1 MLECSLGR
9 STATTEVASV
19 IESTKPYNL
28 LLLRKLST
36 QKHEGMKFVFNSR
49 QAFGYSSQKLEK
61 VSENGSIY

>member
-36 QKHEGMKFVFNSR
+36 QKHEGMKFIFNSS
-49 QAFGYSSQKLEK
+49 QAF
-61 VSENGSIY
+61 VC

>member
-19 IESTKPYNL
+19 IGSTKPYNL
-28 LLLRKLST
+28 LLLRRLST

-49 QAFGYSSQKLEK
+49 QAFGY
-61 VSENGSIY
+61 